1 MHDADPLGYTL
12 GMIVYCCADLIF
24 ATKVRS
30 TCESLG
36 VVSRPARD
44 PDMLQKRLDQVDDG
58 KPNDA
63 VSLVL
68 IDLELG
74 EPGLELIRTARAHDA
89 DLPVI
94 AWGPH
99 VAVDLLNAAGE
110 AGASQVMARG
120 AFTAKLPEI
129 ISSAC

>member
-1 MHDADPLGYTL
+1 
-12 GMIVYCCADLIF
+12 MIVYSCADLIF

-30 TCESLG
+30 TCDALG
-36 VVSRPARD
+36 AVSRPARN
-44 PDMLQKRLDQVDDG
+44 PEMLQKRLDRVEDG

-68 IDLELG
+68 IDLDIG
-74 EPGLELIRTARAHDA
+74 EPALALIQTARAHRA
-89 DLPVI
+89 DLPII

-99 VAVDLLNAAGE
+99 VAVGLLQRAGE

-120 AFTAKLPEI
+120 AFTAQLPKI
-129 ISSAC
+129 IDAHSGGRAGI

>member
-1 MHDADPLGYTL
+1 
-12 GMIVYCCADLIF
+12 MIVYCCADLIF

-30 TCESLG
+30 TCDALG
-36 VVSRPARD
+36 AVSRPARNRE
-44 PDMLQKRLDQVDDG
+44 MLLKRLDRVEDG
-58 KPNDA
+58 KPNDP

-68 IDLELG
+68 VDLDIGEDALG
-74 EPGLELIRTARAHDA
+74 LITAAREHSP

-99 VAVDLLNAAGE
+99 VAVDLLQAAGQ

-120 AFTAKLPEI
+120 AFTAQLPQI
-129 ISSAC
+129 IERFKPASQSPG

>member
-1 MHDADPLGYTL
+1 
-12 GMIVYCCADLIF
+12 MIVYCCADLIF

-30 TCESLG
+30 TCDALG
-36 VVSRPARD
+36 AVARPARNAE
-44 PDMLQKRLDQVDDG
+44 MLQKRLDRVDDG

-63 VSLVL
+63 VALVL
-68 IDLELG
+68 IDLEIG
-74 EPGLELIRTARAHDA
+74 EPALELIRLVRAQDPV
-89 DLPVI
+89 LPVI

-99 VAVDLLNAAGE
+99 VAVDLLRQAGE

-129 ISSAC
+129 VRTTAGGGS

>member
-1 MHDADPLGYTL
+1 
-12 GMIVYCCADLIF
+12 MIVYCCADLIF
-24 ATKVRS
+24 ATKIRS

-36 VVSRPARD
+36 VASRPARNRE
-44 PDMLQKRLDQVDDG
+44 MLQNRLDQLDDG
-58 KPNDA
+58 KPNDK

-74 EPGLELIRTARAHDA
+74 EPALELIAAARSHDA
-89 DLPVI
+89 NLPVI

-99 VAVDLLNAAGE
+99 VAVDLLTAARD

-120 AFTAKLPEI
+120 SFTAQLPQI
-129 ISSAC
+129 VQAYANSAS

>member
-1 MHDADPLGYTL
+1 
-12 GMIVYCCADLIF
+12 MIVYCCADLIF

-30 TCESLG
+30 TCDALG
-36 VVSRPARD
+36 VVSRPARNA
-44 PDMLQKRLDQVDDG
+44 DMLQKRLDQVDDG

-63 VSLVL
+63 VRLVL
-68 IDLELG
+68 VDLEIG
-74 EPGLELIRTARAHDA
+74 EPALELIKTARSYDA

-99 VAVDLLNAAGE
+99 VAVQLLESAGE

-120 AFTAKLPEI
+120 AFTQQLPAIVERFKPA
-129 ISSAC
+129 SQPRE